1 MLPSQGA
8 AVGFKLYS
16 SFNTT
21 VRAAHFV
28 FIPFVPPSS
37 QEIAGNNITLSDA
50 QKVAEQRYIEL
61 TTIGMGY
68 FIEQTTKVW
77 RDIPSI
83 SLGYLHSTYSPMI
96 LGWLC
101 TTTQSG
107 SLHGWAQHLS
117 IVRILYILLKQLTP
131 RNQ

>member
-1 MLPSQGA
+1 MLPSQGTA
-8 AVGFKLYS
+8 AGYSLYT
-16 SFNTT
+16 FNTT

-37 QEIAGNNITLSDA
+37 QEIAENNITLSDA

-68 FIEQTTKVW
+68 FTEQTTKVC

-83 SLGYLHSTYSPMI
+83 SLGYLHST
-96 LGWLC
+96 
-101 TTTQSG
+101 
-107 SLHGWAQHLS
+107 AQRYWVGF
-117 IVRILYILLKQLTP
+117 VRQPSRAACMDGHNI
-131 RNQ
+131 